1 MSRGH
6 KPLSQKGKA
15 DLSGSYPKT
24 YPQKQWITRS
34 AAVYFRAACTM
45 SRTLS
50 KPAMYWGFSERA
62 SSVEKFF
69 SS

>member
-6 KPLSQKGKA
+6 KPLSQKGNA

-24 YPQKQWITRS
+24 YPQKQWITRA

-50 KPAMYWGFSERA
+50 KPAMYCGFSERA
-62 SSVEKFF
+62 SSVE
-69 SS
+69 